1 MFETDSAVVVGGGGG
16 GGSGGGDDAGD
27 VAALFKTV
35 TEIFKV
41 VIGMILGLV
50 FVFLYIKR

>member
-1 MFETDSAVVVGGGGG
+1 MFETDSAAVVGGG